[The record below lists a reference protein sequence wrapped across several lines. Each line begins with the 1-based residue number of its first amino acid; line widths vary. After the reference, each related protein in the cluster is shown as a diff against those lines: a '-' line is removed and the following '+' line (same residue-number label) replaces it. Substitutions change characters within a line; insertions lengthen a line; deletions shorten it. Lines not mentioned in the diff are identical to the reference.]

1 MSRSTLFGLGIAV
14 AVICVLIAI
23 VYLIGGSTLG
33 HHIKHGILFFAIAVV
48 AALFAAANRPMR
60 AAV

>member
-23 VYLIGGSTLG
+23 VYLIGGSPLG
-33 HHIKHGILFFAIAVV
+33 HHIKHAILFFAIAVV